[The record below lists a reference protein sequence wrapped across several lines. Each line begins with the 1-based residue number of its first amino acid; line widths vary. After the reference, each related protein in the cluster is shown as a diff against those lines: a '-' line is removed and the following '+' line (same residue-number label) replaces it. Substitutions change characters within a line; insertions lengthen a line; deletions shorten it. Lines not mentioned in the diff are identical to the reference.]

1 MDRSYL
7 RCHVINVYAH
17 PTDRADGTPALRQVS
32 RVPYTKYGLDNY
44 IVDNVCLNGYR
55 DNRDGAEA
63 CVFIGDT
70 AY

>member
-7 RCHVINVYAH
+7 RAHCVNVYAK
-17 PTDRADGTPALRQVS
+17 PTDRADGTPAIKQVQ
-32 RVPYTKYGLDNY
+32 RVPYSKHGWDNY
-44 IVDNVCLNGYR
+44 IVDNVCLRGYR
-55 DNRDGAEA
+55 DDRDGAEA

>member
-7 RCHVINVYAH
+7 HAHIVNVYAKH
-17 PTDRADGTPALRQVS
+17 TDRADGTPAIKQVS
-32 RVPYTKYGLDNY
+32 RVPYSKHGLDNY
-44 IVDNVCLNGYR
+44 IVDSVYLRGYR